1 MAAWVNI
8 LERIV
13 ERVRIPIQRLRL
25 ARARHNGIRAHEPP
39 KRRVALR
46 GARGNRS
53 VVCGAEARLLALLCE
68 AEVRRNAALLTP
80 L

>member
-1 MAAWVNI
+1 MPARIRI
-8 LERIV
+8 LQRIV
-13 ERVRIPIQRLRL
+13 EHIAVPIQRLRL
-25 ARARHNGIRAHEPP
+25 ARPWHNRIRAHEPP